1 MATTS
6 DHDHQAPTEEPEPEE
21 PLPVFQAAECETVGD
36 APELE
41 ATELEQLRRNYTR
54 ASKSTTISKKP
65 SNPLQRFTY
74 AIAKFWRHQ
83 VSVTVPHESCR
94 DHLGMAHPDSWLLS
108 YTISPR
114 INSQERFYCTPSP
127 GTVAIAF
134 HNPYKLRRLVAYC
147 VKQL

>member
-6 DHDHQAPTEEPEPEE
+6 DHDHQAPTEEPEPEGPPPQE
-21 PLPVFQAAECETVGD
+21 PPPVYQAAECETVGE

-65 SNPLQRFTY
+65 TTPLQRFTY

-94 DHLGMAHPDSWLLS
+94 DHLGMEYPDS
-108 YTISPR
+108 
-114 INSQERFYCTPSP
+114 
-127 GTVAIAF
+127 
-134 HNPYKLRRLVAYC
+134 
-147 VKQL
+147 